1 MITIEIGTMNK
12 KVNSTKQS
20 FSGTEVSCALK
31 NKVSIKTPSFIINTT
46 NISDIENCNYIK
58 WITGE
63 NSARYYWITN
73 ISHLNYNIVQIDAN
87 LDLLAT
93 YKSTIFNSQALVK
106 YCSVP
111 EEDDD
116 IADDARFNP
125 DYLKPLDS
133 FVEDETLSKKA
144 NIFGDD
150 DDLWDPTGDGVVIMQ
165 TNSIAG
171 VANYILSL
179 QDLETLNDGM
189 HQVGTTFVEGIA
201 KLFGYS
207 SWVQCINSCIW
218 YPINK
223 SVLEQKFA
231 GALTYTHLYVGG
243 VSCDG
248 TWGPNIPC
256 YSSPVLWTE
265 TFSGYIEIPRLV
277 DAPRFMWKQRWCSYQ
292 LETPFGFQ
300 DINSDLCYF
309 QHSKIY
315 FSTVFEPGNGTINIK
330 YVYDGSQ
337 GFNDTTQT
345 LLAACQGNIGTDC
358 MHLVEKMQDWSD
370 KAMTM
375 IDAGLIAGGIAAT
388 GGIASMVGG
397 AAASSGSAGSAAATQ
412 MAMNQSIANVEG
424 GSRVSTAETLLAH
437 DNMQNIK
444 PHDVEGMKQS
454 SKSIG
459 PTLFNVPNI
468 ISPSLAG
475 GSGES
480 GQGLSNLINT
490 AELGLTKLRRK
501 QFTARALRTGGGNL
515 SENWADYCS
524 MFGYP
529 RNKIYTFLSSAMGD
543 QASAF
548 IQGIAYI
555 NTDNMTQNEANA
567 IEQLIANGIWLE

>member
-58 WITGE
+58 WTTGE
-63 NSARYYWITN
+63 DTARYYWITN

-150 DDLWDPTGDGVVIMQ
+150 ADLWDPTGDGVVIMQ
-165 TNSIAG
+165 TNSIVG

-179 QDLETLNDGM
+179 QDLANLNNGM
-189 HQVGTTFVEGIA
+189 HQVGTTVVEAIA

-218 YPINK
+218 YPISK
-223 SVLEQKFA
+223 TELEQKFA
-231 GALTYTHLYVGG
+231 SALTHTHLYIGG

-256 YSSPVLWTE
+256 YSAPVLWTE
-265 TFSGYIEIPRLV
+265 TFSGYIEIPRLA

-375 IDAGLIAGGIAAT
+375 VDAALIAGGIAAS

-397 AAASSGSAGSAAATQ
+397 AAASSGASAATDFAMKKSITQ
-412 MAMNQSIANVEG
+412 VEG
-424 GSRVSTAETLLAH
+424 LSGASTAEKLSYL
-437 DNMQNIK
+437 DDMQNIK
-444 PHDVEGMKQS
+444 PQDIEGIKQS

-459 PTLFNVPNI
+459 PNLFNVPNI
-468 ISPSLAG
+468 VSPSLAG

-501 QFTARALRTGGGNL
+501 QFTARALRTGSGDL
-515 SENWADYCS
+515 SENWNEYCS

-543 QASAF
+543 QTSAF
-548 IQGIAYI
+548 VQGIAYI
-555 NTDNMTQNEANA
+555 NTNDMTQNESNA

>member
-1 MITIEIGTMNK
+1 MITIEIGTMSK

-20 FSGTEVSCALK
+20 FSGTTVSCALK

-58 WITGE
+58 WTTGE
-63 NSARYYWITN
+63 DTARYYWITN

-165 TNSIAG
+165 TNSIVG

-179 QDLETLNDGM
+179 QDLANLNNGM
-189 HQVGTTFVEGIA
+189 HQVGTTVVEAIA

-218 YPINK
+218 YPISK
-223 SVLEQKFA
+223 TELEQKFA
-231 GALTYTHLYVGG
+231 SALTYTHLYIGG

-256 YSSPVLWTE
+256 YSAPVLWTE
-265 TFSGYIEIPRLV
+265 TFSGYIEIPRLA

-370 KAMTM
+370 KAMT
-375 IDAGLIAGGIAAT
+375 ILDAGLIAGGIAA
-388 GGIASMVGG
+388 GGIAAKLG
-397 AAASSGSAGSAAATQ
+397 GSAGVAAIDEKAL
-412 MAMNQSIANVEG
+412 NRSIDRQEWL
-424 GSRVSTAETLLAH
+424 STASTNEKLDYASWGAGSPAPKT
-437 DNMQNIK
+437 Q
-444 PHDVEGMKQS
+444 DVEGMKQGS
-454 SKSIG
+454 TSIG
-459 PTLFNVPNI
+459 PNLFNSPNI
-468 ISPSLAG
+468 STPSLAG

-501 QFTARALRTGGGNL
+501 QFTARALRTGSGDL
-515 SENWADYCS
+515 SENWDEYCA

-548 IQGIAYI
+548 VQGIAYI
-555 NTDNMTQNEANA
+555 STNDMTQNEANA